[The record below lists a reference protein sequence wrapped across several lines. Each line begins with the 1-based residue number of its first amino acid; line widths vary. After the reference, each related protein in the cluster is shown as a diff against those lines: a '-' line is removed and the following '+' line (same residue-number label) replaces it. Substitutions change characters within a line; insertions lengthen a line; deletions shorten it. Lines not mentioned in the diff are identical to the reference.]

1 MQVLTPSSLQLAAL
15 LTGSASMV
23 AHVALMELVIALLEH
38 MEVTVYFRV
47 SHIFALMHSK
57 MDSATVHVYM
67 ERDNRLMH

>member
-1 MQVLTPSSLQLAAL
+1 
-15 LTGSASMV
+15 MV

-57 MDSATVHVYM
+57 MDSATVHVYI